1 MNVRYQRE
9 MNRNYMIIRAPET
22 EEKHSFECRMLSENA
37 IRGLLGFHEGISENG
52 LEYYYEITSCQP
64 LSRIMEGRKLK
75 AADIRQIV
83 TGILDTV
90 SSLDEFL
97 LCADQLLLEA
107 EYIYTDPDR
116 MDVKLCLLPGYSRSA
131 PEAVSA
137 LLRNILEHT
146 DHQDAEGIMIAY
158 NLYEKSLRDNYGAKD
173 LLSCL
178 GGDDRIF
185 PDGAENPADGDNDGN
200 LGDIFERQLPPEENP
215 ETGEAHSPVDS
226 VFLRAGKYGSGL
238 GKGHAALT
246 GALIIGAAEGF
257 LWYLGGAGIFRKVG
271 PWIPAAA
278 AAAAG
283 LVILVRSAAAKAI
296 RREAAGENLPE
307 QKQGERPWP
316 ENRSGQGER
325 PWPENRSGQE
335 ERPWPENPP
344 GQGSGKLESAG
355 NPRKF
360 SSPVWTFQ
368 PESREEYRA
377 RMEKEREEQM
387 NRSQAEGTVL
397 LSMAPGGGNPSA
409 ILEPLG
415 GGEKIIITYSPFIVG
430 QHRDLTDFC
439 LEYPTVSRLHAR
451 FSVENGEASVTD
463 LNSRNGTTVNGK
475 KVEANET
482 VPVADG
488 DTIYLA
494 DVGFRFHLLGE
505 HRKNHPEEDEE
516 G

>member
-185 PDGAENPADGDNDGN
+185 PDGAENPADDDNDGRRDKTDGGCQHAHN
-200 LGDIFERQLPPEENP
+200 AVNMEADIR
-215 ETGEAHSPVDS
+215 SRVDS
-226 VFLRAGKYGSGL
+226 DGARCRLRYGN
-238 GKGHAALT
+238 H
-246 GALIIGAAEGF
+246 
-257 LWYLGGAGIFRKVG
+257 V
-271 PWIPAAA
+271 
-278 AAAAG
+278 
-283 LVILVRSAAAKAI
+283 
-296 RREAAGENLPE
+296 
-307 QKQGERPWP
+307 
-316 ENRSGQGER
+316 
-325 PWPENRSGQE
+325 QE
-335 ERPWPENPP
+335 
-344 GQGSGKLESAG
+344 
-355 NPRKF
+355 
-360 SSPVWTFQ
+360 
-368 PESREEYRA
+368 
-377 RMEKEREEQM
+377 
-387 NRSQAEGTVL
+387 
-397 LSMAPGGGNPSA
+397 
-409 ILEPLG
+409 
-415 GGEKIIITYSPFIVG
+415 IV
-430 QHRDLTDFC
+430 
-439 LEYPTVSRLHAR
+439 
-451 FSVENGEASVTD
+451 
-463 LNSRNGTTVNGK
+463 
-475 KVEANET
+475 
-482 VPVADG
+482 
-488 DTIYLA
+488 
-494 DVGFRFHLLGE
+494 LGE
-505 HRKNHPEEDEE
+505 PMGPFSEL
-516 G
+516 